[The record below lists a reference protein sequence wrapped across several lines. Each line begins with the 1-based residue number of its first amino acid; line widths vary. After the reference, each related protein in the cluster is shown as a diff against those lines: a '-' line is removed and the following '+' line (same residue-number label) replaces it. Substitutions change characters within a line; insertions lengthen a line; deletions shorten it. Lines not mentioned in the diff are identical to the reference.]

1 MDNEKGPCIQLFK
14 VLLLNSRHTDHGH
27 FIRQRKRHGGSL
39 VAGLVVDMRLPVV
52 IVHLVVVQ
60 SKVRGDLG
68 GDLV

>member
-1 MDNEKGPCIQLFK
+1 M
-14 VLLLNSRHTDHGH
+14 
-27 FIRQRKRHGGSL
+27 
-39 VAGLVVDMRLPVV
+39 AGLVVDMRLPVV